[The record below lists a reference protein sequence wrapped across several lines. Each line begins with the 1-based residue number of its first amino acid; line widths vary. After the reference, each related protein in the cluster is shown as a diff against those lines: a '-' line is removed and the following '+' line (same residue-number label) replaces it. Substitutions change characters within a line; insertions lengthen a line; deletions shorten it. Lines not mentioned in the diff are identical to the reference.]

1 MPHQHTPRRSPQS
14 PAAVELQTDV
24 NGFVVEAPDA
34 AETTFAVSSRTLQR
48 RSVLSFF
55 PGNHAQLQR
64 EMVMVSL
71 GHETKPRE
79 AMLYPRDRARVPVT
93 IHLAS
98 PEASTIVW
106 SITSRAS

>member
-1 MPHQHTPRRSPQS
+1 MPDQEDSRRSTHPS
-14 PAAVELQTDV
+14 AAVEIQTDV

-34 AETTFAVSSRTLQR
+34 AETTFAVSSRTLQQ

-55 PGNHAQLQR
+55 PGDHAQIQR

-71 GHETKPRE
+71 GHEPKPIN

-93 IHLAS
+93 VRLAS
-98 PEASTIVW
+98 PEPSTIVW
-106 SITSRAS
+106 SITRRAN